1 MGRGWVSVGVLVLAI
16 GCGGRSQSREADDGS
31 ALGEGDDDGEPKG
44 NAGPDTAPGDE
55 VSLPG
60 CELGERDLGER
71 GSDCLWLADGRCYQD
86 KLEACACI
94 CPPGTGSVCSSGFED
109 PDNGRVP
116 VYCN

>member
-1 MGRGWVSVGVLVLAI
+1 MGRGWVSIGFLLVVV

-31 ALGEGDDDGEPKG
+31 PAVSEGDDDGQG
-44 NAGPDTAPGDE
+44 NSNGHQGAPGDE

-60 CELGERDLGER
+60 CELGDRDAGFRGEQ
-71 GSDCLWLADGRCYQD
+71 CLWLAEGRCYAE

-94 CPPGTGSVCSSGFED
+94 CPSGNGSVCSSGFDD
-109 PDNGRVP
+109 PVNGRVP